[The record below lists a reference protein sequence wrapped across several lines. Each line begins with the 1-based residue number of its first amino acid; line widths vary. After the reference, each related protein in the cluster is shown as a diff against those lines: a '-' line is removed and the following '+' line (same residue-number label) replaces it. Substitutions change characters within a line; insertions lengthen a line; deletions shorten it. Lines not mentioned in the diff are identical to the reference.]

1 MGIFSFV
8 ESWEVSTADG
18 RGTTH
23 HLRNTVHLSMPQFA
37 ARSSHHALI
46 GVFDSVGNVIE
57 TGDVA
62 FADAV
67 AQGD

>member
-1 MGIFSFV
+1 MGHSFV
-8 ESWEVSTADG
+8 ESGQVSTTG
-18 RGTTH
+18 GLGTNQ
-23 HLRNTVHLSMPQFA
+23 HLRNTVHLLMPQFA

-46 GVFDSVGNVIE
+46 GVFDSAGNVIE